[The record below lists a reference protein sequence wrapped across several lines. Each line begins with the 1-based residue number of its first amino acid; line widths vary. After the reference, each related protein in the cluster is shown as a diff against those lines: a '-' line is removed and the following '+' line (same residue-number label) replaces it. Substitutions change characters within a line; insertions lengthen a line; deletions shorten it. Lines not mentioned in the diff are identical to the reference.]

1 MNHAIQ
7 GLKPAHLWNYFA
19 QLAAIPHRSKEEQKL
34 AAWIIQTAR
43 EKGFVARTDSVSN
56 IVVEIPAT
64 PGYEKAPTV
73 ILQGHI
79 DMVCEKNEDTVHDF
93 ATDPIELVR
102 EDDWITANGTTLGAD
117 NGIGVA
123 AALAF
128 MDEKNVVHGPLEL
141 LCTIDEET
149 GMTGAFN
156 LQPDFLKGRYML
168 NLDSEED
175 GALYVGCAGGADI
188 KCFFDVSLADAPAGA
203 TSVAMSVKGL
213 RGGHSG
219 LNIIENRANALR
231 IMARILKTFI
241 TEGVSFGI
249 IDIEG
254 GSARNAIP
262 REINARLAVL
272 PAHLDKARAL
282 AEQSFAAAR
291 TEYGKRDTDMHML
304 FDPKGPATDKVWSVQ
319 TITNVVDAMLTLPTG
334 VLTMS
339 QDLPNLVESSCN
351 LATINVRDG
360 KVFLWLS
367 ARSSVQPVIAEIQET
382 AQIIGKRCGATVE
395 LGDGYPAWQ
404 PDMDSPLLQN
414 AVEVFE
420 RLYGAEPQ
428 IKAIHAGLEC
438 GIIGEKFEGIK
449 MISMGPEIHG
459 AHSPDERVL
468 IPTVEKFWA
477 LLSGLLTDIAE
488 KGK

>member
-1 MNHAIQ
+1 MSDAIK
-7 GLKPAHLWNYFA
+7 GLSPAHLWNYFA
-19 QLAAIPHRSKEEQKL
+19 GICAIPHRSKNEERL
-34 AAWIIQTAR
+34 AKWLVDTAIA
-43 EKGFVARTDSVSN
+43 KGFETKTDEVGN
-56 IVVEIPAT
+56 IVVKIPAT
-64 PGYEKAPTV
+64 PGYEKAPGV
-73 ILQGHI
+73 VLQGHI
-79 DMVCEKNEDTVHDF
+79 DMVCEKNADKAHDF
-93 ATDPIELVR
+93 EKDPIELVR
-102 EDDWITANGTTLGAD
+102 EGDWITANGTTLGAD

-128 MDEKNVVHGPLEL
+128 MDDKEAVHGPLEL

-156 LQPDFLKGRYML
+156 LQPNFLEGQYML

-188 KCFFDVSLADAPAGA
+188 KCYFDVTKEAAPTDAQ
-203 TSVAMSVKGL
+203 SVTFEVKGL

-231 IMARILKTFI
+231 IMARMLKEFI
-241 TEGVSFGI
+241 TEGIEFSIV
-249 IDIEG
+249 DIAG

-262 REINARLAVL
+262 REIKATLAIGG
-272 PAHLDKARAL
+272 AHLDKAKTL
-282 AEQSFAAAR
+282 AEQRFAAAK
-291 TEYGKRDTDMHML
+291 TEYGKRDVDMNMVFL
-304 FDPKGPATDKVWSVQ
+304 PQAAYTGQVWSKKLLVD
-319 TITNVVDAMLTLPTG
+319 TVDAMLSLPTG
-334 VLTMS
+334 ALTMS
-339 QDLPNLVESSCN
+339 QDLPDLVESSCN
-351 LATINVRDG
+351 LATINVQNDQ
-360 KVFLWLS
+360 VFIWLS

-382 AQIIGKRCGATVE
+382 ARIIGERCGAKVE

-404 PDMDSPLLQN
+404 PDMDSPLLKTAIN
-414 AVEVFE
+414 VFTD
-420 RLYGAEPQ
+420 LYGKEPL

-468 IPTVEKFWA
+468 IPTVEKFWD
-477 LLSGLLTDIAE
+477 LLTGVLERITKEA
-488 KGK
+488 